1 MNRAGTA
8 SLLRIAATVLL
19 ALAGAGAALWLHLP
33 LPWFTGPLLAVA
45 IVSMAGGRVAG
56 PPHARDLGQWLVGTA
71 LGLYFSPDVVREIGR
86 LAPWIALGTLFMIA
100 LGLIGA
106 PLLRRLSGESGS
118 TVFFASAIGGA
129 PEMAAQAERYQ
140 ADGARVDRVAA
151 SHSLR
156 LMLVSL
162 IVPFALQW
170 AGVQGAAPYASA
182 ARDFN
187 PAGLAVLCAA
197 TAAGAVVLQRL
208 RAPNVSMIGPLLV
221 AALLTSQGVHL
232 SAMPAPLTNGGQLLI
247 GIALGVRFAPEFFRA
262 APRYLAAVTMVTVFY
277 LAVCAVFGTWLA
289 GPSGLA
295 LATAVLA
302 STPGGIGEMA
312 ITAKVLGLGA
322 PIVTAFH
329 GIRMII
335 VVLTIGPLYRL
346 LRPLLVRAGR

>member
-1 MNRAGTA
+1 MTFAPSA
-8 SLLRIAATVLL
+8 SPLRVAATLLL

-45 IVSMAGGRVAG
+45 TVSMAGGRVAG

-71 LGLYFSPDVVREIGR
+71 LGLYFSPEVVREIGR
-86 LAPWIALGTLFMIA
+86 LAPWIALSTLFMIA

-182 ARDFN
+182 ARDA
-187 PAGLAVLCAA
+187 PPSAGHW
-197 TAAGAVVLQRL
+197 
-208 RAPNVSMIGPLLV
+208 P
-221 AALLTSQGVHL
+221 
-232 SAMPAPLTNGGQLLI
+232 AMPHRARWCPCRSATPAPS
-247 GIALGVRFAPEFFRA
+247 RA
-262 APRYLAAVTMVTVFY
+262 RNAARLDTTRDDRETGADWPPPPAARWPRR
-277 LAVCAVFGTWLA
+277 
-289 GPSGLA
+289 PSPA
-295 LATAVLA
+295 
-302 STPGGIGEMA
+302 
-312 ITAKVLGLGA
+312 
-322 PIVTAFH
+322 
-329 GIRMII
+329 
-335 VVLTIGPLYRL
+335 
-346 LRPLLVRAGR
+346 